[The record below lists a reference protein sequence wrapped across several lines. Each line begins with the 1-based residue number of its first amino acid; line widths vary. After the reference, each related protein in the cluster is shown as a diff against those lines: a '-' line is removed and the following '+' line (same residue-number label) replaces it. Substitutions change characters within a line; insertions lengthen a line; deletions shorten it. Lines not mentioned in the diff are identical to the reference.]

1 MSHANSTDF
10 NTGSQYNVNGIFF
23 GLVEIGYSLI
33 TEGSNTY
40 LWIFLDYVTGKLLWF
55 AFVILFNVIVAPAST
70 ISRYGEKA
78 LHLGHS

>member
-10 NTGSQYNVNGIFF
+10 NTGSHYNVNVIFF
-23 GLVEIGYSLI
+23 GLVEIGYSWI
-33 TEGSNTY
+33 TEVSNTY
-40 LWIFLDYVTGKLLWF
+40 LWIFLDYVTVKLLWF

-70 ISRYGEKA
+70 ISSYGEKA